1 MFIKLFF
8 LLLYLIPSVPID
20 ATFLEF
26 RFNISALESTSDDLI
41 SELKKI
47 KIMEEWMLN
56 FIQESDLVKFAKYIP
71 NKNEELLFIKHI
83 EDFIKKN
90 IEEGKDNLN
99 NN

>member
-1 MFIKLFF
+1 MNT
-8 LLLYLIPSVPID
+8 YLSEI
-20 ATFLEF
+20 FRGYLEF

-47 KIMEEWMLN
+47 KIMEKWMLN

-71 NKNEELLFIKHI
+71 NKNEELLFINLV

-90 IEEGKDNLN
+90 IERGKDNVN

>member
-1 MFIKLFF
+1 
-8 LLLYLIPSVPID
+8 
-20 ATFLEF
+20 
-26 RFNISALESTSDDLI
+26 
-41 SELKKI
+41 
-47 KIMEEWMLN
+47 MLN

-71 NKNEELLFIKHI
+71 NKNEELLFINHV